1 MLYLLLAILSSAM
14 ISVIMRFSS
23 NKTNGRSMLA
33 VNYLTCLL
41 LAVLSAEPGVFLP
54 GRLMPGDGLVTAGM
68 GAVNGALYLAGFM
81 LLQFS
86 VRENGLVLSSLFM
99 KLGLLVPMAVSV
111 FLFKEIPTPLQ
122 IVGFL
127 AAVGAIVLLNS
138 AKDTTAKA
146 ASGKMG
152 SGMSLILLLLAG
164 GGGDAMSKV
173 FQMTGPAGTEALFLL
188 CTFAAAFLFCL
199 VPVIRNKERPGK
211 AELLFGALVGVPN
224 FFSAKFLLGALER
237 LPAVIVY
244 PTYSVATILAVTAA
258 GMLLFRE
265 KLSKRQIFAGGII
278 LAALVLLNV

>member
-1 MLYLLLAILSSAM
+1 MLYLLLAVLSSAM
-14 ISVIMRFSS
+14 ISVIMRLSS
-23 NKTNGRSMLA
+23 DKTNGRSMLA

-41 LAVLSAEPGVFLP
+41 LAAICAEPGAFLP
-54 GRLMPGDGLVTAGM
+54 GRMTPGDGLVTAGM

-122 IVGFL
+122 IAGFL

-138 AKDTTAKA
+138 AKDTA
-146 ASGKMG
+146 GKTG

-173 FQMTGPAGTEALFLL
+173 FQMTGPAGMEALFLL

-258 GMLLFRE
+258 GMLLVRE
-265 KLSKRQIFAGGII
+265 KLSKRQIIAGGII